1 MMTVLM
7 IVLIVVSN
15 AAGDVYIT
23 KGMKQVGEVAT
34 LDPRELLAIAKRAVT
49 NGNMLLGIFFLAVSF
64 FSFLSVLSWAEM
76 SFVVTTTAS
85 VYVVAILGAKF
96 ILKER
101 ISALRWV
108 GTLLVCVGVALI
120 CMS

>member
-1 MMTVLM
+1 MMTILM
-7 IVLIVVSN
+7 IALIVLPN

-23 KGMKQVGEVAT
+23 KGMKQVGEVST
-34 LDPRELLAIAKRAVT
+34 LNPKELLAIAGRALS
-49 NGNMLLGIFFLAVSF
+49 NMNMLLGIFCLAVSF
-64 FSFLSVLSWAEM
+64 FSFLAILTWADM
-76 SFVVTTTAS
+76 SFVVPATSS

-101 ISALRWV
+101 INALRWA

-120 CMS
+120 CMP